1 MKHILSL
8 TVENKPGVL
17 TRVAGLFTRRGYNID
32 SLAVGETEDPE
43 VSRITLT
50 VHGEDAVIEQI
61 TKQVNKLV
69 DVIKIVDLSESE
81 HVEREMVFI
90 KVNAGNATAR
100 SEIKQLA
107 DIFRARIVD
116 VAEKNMI
123 IELTGSESKIE
134 SMENLLKKY
143 GIKEVVRTGKIAIAR
158 GQK

>member
-32 SLAVGETEDPE
+32 SLAVGETEDPK

-50 VHGEDAVIEQI
+50 VHGDDAVIEQI

-69 DVIKIVDLSESE
+69 DVIKIVDLSGAE

-90 KVNAGNATAR
+90 KVNAPTAAAR
-100 SEIKQLA
+100 AEIKQLG

-116 VAEKNMI
+116 VAEKTVI
-123 IELTGSESKIE
+123 VELTGSESKIV
-134 SMENLLKKY
+134 SMEGLLSKY
-143 GIKEVVRTGKIAIAR
+143 GIKEVVRTGKIAISR